1 MMKDFRSLR
10 RNSSSNGNNENTPL
24 DASETLNPVTDT
36 DPLRPP
42 FNPIQDPAPIS
53 RRKPESVVTPSKNVP
68 FRTPEKSAPSVSK
81 NRFGW
86 APADNSEETSYNM
99 STHLPPLSRYGTG
112 ACTVTPRT
120 FKITSGKASSLH
132 SESNSTHST
141 PSKSVTKPS
150 YGLSGSR
157 PPLSAGIRSGLMKV
171 LPSYAG
177 PVTIVDTP
185 DVPHFELRED
195 PSFWLDH
202 NVQVVIRVR
211 PLNSNEKSLCG
222 FNRCLKQES
231 SQTITWIGQPETRFM
246 FDYVACETINQEMLF
261 RVAGL
266 PMVENCMSGYNSCMF
281 AYGQTG
287 SGKTHTMLGEIS
299 DLDVRPSPDRGM
311 TPRIFEFLF
320 ARIRAEEESRR
331 DEKLRYNCK
340 CSFLEI
346 YNEQITDL
354 LDPSSTNLL
363 LREDVQKGVYVE
375 NLTEFKV
382 DSVHDILSL
391 IIQGSAN
398 RRVAA
403 TNMNRESSRS
413 HSVFTC
419 VIESHWE
426 KDNTTN
432 FRFARLNLV
441 DLAGSERQKTSGA
454 EGERLKEAASIN
466 KSLSTLGHVIMV
478 LSDLANGKQKH
489 VPYRDS
495 RLTFLLQ
502 DSLGGNSKTMIIANV
517 SPSMC
522 SASETLSTL
531 KFAQRARLIQNN
543 AMVNEDTSGDVLALQ
558 RQIRLLKEEVSLL
571 KRQTAQRA
579 TLLHMDNSG
588 GSDDKISDTSSVEK
602 MEDVVG
608 PANAHKRLSNGF
620 SKSIRLSDKQWKSL
634 EATLAGALRRERV
647 AETTIKQLEAEI
659 EQLNRLVRQREDD
672 TRCTKMML
680 KFREDK
686 INRMEDLVKGEI
698 SPDLYLVEDNKALT
712 KEIEL
717 LRTRVDRNPEVTRF
731 ALENIR
737 LLDQIRRYQD
747 FYEEGERDLLTNEVS
762 QLRNQLMHLLDGKP
776 ELEQQHKL
784 ATENQ
789 ELEDLHATK
798 SDANAGSFSSELKRT
813 SEELERCRKDL
824 QDCLDVNENLRREI
838 MDLKSKLR
846 FTKYGKDNE
855 PNEEIEP
862 KNCEEVLNLQ
872 LELDILKA
880 ILEEEKS
887 AHLQNGEKT
896 IELETELRNAK
907 SVIES
912 LESQIIILMKELEE
926 VRERNISKKTEPR
939 RLSLKHLEKEDSP
952 LNIKLKKMQASID
965 LARSLKHVPES
976 PLERERDEVRKQAEV
991 ATAEVIV
998 CLQEELAASQERV
1011 EELEIEQVELRAQL
1025 DALGRAK
1032 EESEREWEVLAR
1044 EIANVMSDG
1053 NTALDTVFDD
1063 IGTISGGFWQKDWV
1077 GSQIG
1082 NLARGICERDELIEE
1097 LNNCL
1102 EDAQRVSC
1110 DLEWKLRSLRGA
1122 TLAITE
1128 AHQQENREKDI
1139 EISMLEEELSQ
1150 IYLEKEVLLG
1160 FWSSVQVEVH
1170 KVKLLNV
1177 ELQNKENK
1185 MGIAMSEILGD
1196 VSKARSVLEVFKAEA
1211 GDTHESKPLLT
1222 SDKLIDGEIVTSDE
1236 ILQRSSLI
1244 IRLRSEIKD
1253 LIYSLDEVRDLVT
1266 SRMDVKGK
1274 ALLDQMQSLASM
1286 EDLQTEVLR
1295 LETDFRHKERE
1306 FQVRMLEMERKMHEL
1321 ETVVAAA
1328 NSSWHET
1335 REDLE
1340 LELRETRT
1348 LATQKTLE
1356 ASNLLERIEETQE
1369 TILEADAT
1377 VNALMHANEGLKVQV
1392 ENYQQAERLL
1402 SNQVQSL
1409 TTSLDVMERE
1419 FKLISDFVTELEKG
1433 FRHVQSSVSQKLE
1446 SVSSDINQVK
1456 LGFNHDVSMARE
1468 LLEGTWLEIIRK
1480 DCALSVLNLCQM
1492 GILLERVTGLT
1503 AENSFLQKGINASN
1517 SLISSLRENNLK
1529 AKTELELCSVIKG
1542 KLLADITKSFN
1553 RISKKEEETDEMKLR
1568 VNFFELKIQE
1578 LQLQEEKMLEKS
1590 NAMHE
1595 ELRCLVREL
1604 ESNKQHE
1611 LEAAL
1616 WEKELIL
1623 QQMGKLTTERNVLS
1637 GVVEDVGMEAT
1648 LRLIDWQLSLLENE
1662 MLRDELRE
1670 FKTNEEVVS
1679 LQINKIKNE
1688 SDVLRRVSEEM
1699 GMQATLK
1706 MVDLQLSLLGN
1717 MMLEDELQKSRRNH
1731 EILLNENS
1739 NLRDAVNSS
1748 DLFII
1753 TMQQDVH
1760 SKIRVID
1767 SLKSELLAIQT
1778 SKEIAEVGGH
1788 LQRIFHSID
1797 QNIDL
1802 VSYKINKDFV
1812 EQMNTVSKFAC
1823 ELEAME
1829 QLLGKLKAQNSYL
1842 LSELSR
1848 REQLSEGLLFD
1859 LRLLQESASA
1869 AKEENEEEINEL
1881 TNAVEIL
1888 KSELEDRNGE
1898 IEALLSEIGEKDHIM
1913 ESLGCEI
1920 SELKS
1925 RLESLNGGTK
1935 ELEDKLCEKNW
1946 VVAKLEEELLANSN
1960 LIREKSCC
1968 IEELSGHLTRLNGE
1982 LTMANALAEEN
1993 EAVATEARQIAEER
2007 KVYAEEKEEEV
2018 KLLENS
2024 IQELEATICA
2034 LESKVDMVRE
2044 EADKQQVERELLE
2057 AELHQVRKQLGD
2069 TCGGDVKNQIIE
2081 LKKNIEI
2088 LEKELSDK
2096 EAEVAQC
2103 KGHISE
2109 LNMHAEAQAREYKQK
2124 FRELEAMAQ
2133 QVKSIES
2140 TAPAG
2145 PGGSTNQTKN
2155 KGTGS
2160 PFKGRGSG
2168 SPFKCIGLGIIQQ
2181 MNSEKDE
2188 DITALKRQIEE
2199 LESLASSRQKEIFM
2213 LNTRLAAAESMTH
2226 DVIRDLL
2233 GVKMDMTSYAS
2244 TLDNCQKISLKEMD
2258 FVSGQETEEKEQEIK
2273 KLKMRLSVFIEERQ
2287 GWIDEINQR
2296 QTEILAARVTAEKL
2310 RQRERLLLTENEML
2324 KCENENYK
2332 NKVVQLEDEMQR
2344 VPTQH
2349 NLHLRIHHHAKTK
2362 EENNI
2367 LRKENE
2373 NLHTKLEKTESI
2385 LQHVKEELARYRA
2398 SNGIDP
2404 YLNIEDEEQLRR
2416 NLQESEDNR
2425 LQLAERLMEMCTS
2438 VLKVAGFTDREV
2450 NSSPDA
2456 AKAALDCLRDR
2467 ITSLQAEV
2475 QDLKLKCKLQSEK
2488 ERLAE
2493 LRWGSS
2499 PLRTKFKEMHN
2510 SPSKASGSA
2519 SVSISR

>member
-1 MMKDFRSLR
+1 MIKDFRLSR
-10 RNSSSNGNNENTPL
+10 RNGSSNGNNENTPL
-24 DASETLNPVTDT
+24 DPSETLNRITDP

-42 FNPIQDPAPIS
+42 FNPIQDPTPIS
-53 RRKPESVVTPSKNVP
+53 RRKPESVVTPSKNVS

-120 FKITSGKASSLH
+120 FKVTSGKASSLH

-157 PPLSAGIRSGLMKV
+157 PPLSAGTRSGLVKV
-171 LPSYAG
+171 LPSFAG
-177 PVTIVDTP
+177 PVTVVDTP
-185 DVPHFELRED
+185 QVPHFELRED

-211 PLNSNEKSLCG
+211 PLNSTEKNLCG

-478 LSDLANGKQKH
+478 LSNLANGKQKH

-531 KFAQRARLIQNN
+531 KFSQRARLIQNN

-558 RQIRLLKEEVSLL
+558 RQIRLLKEEVALL

-588 GSDDKISDTSSVEK
+588 DSDDKISDTSSVEK
-602 MEDVVG
+602 MEDVAG
-608 PANAHKRLSNGF
+608 PANGHKRLSTGF

-647 AETTIKQLEAEI
+647 SETTIKQLEAEI
-659 EQLNRLVRQREDD
+659 EQLNRLVRQREED

-686 INRMEDLVKGEI
+686 INRMEALVKGEI
-698 SPDLYLVEDNKALT
+698 SPDLYVVEDNKVLT

-776 ELEQQHKL
+776 ELEQLHKL

-789 ELEDLHATK
+789 ELEHLTK
-798 SDANAGSFSSELKRT
+798 LDANAGSFSTELKRT
-813 SEELERCRKDL
+813 SEELERCRNDL
-824 QDCLDVNENLRREI
+824 QACLDVNKNLRREI
-838 MDLKSKLR
+838 MDLKTKLGS
-846 FTKYGKDNE
+846 TKYGNDNE

-872 LELDILKA
+872 LELDILKV

-887 AHLQNGEKT
+887 AHLQNGERT
-896 IELETELRNAK
+896 TELETELKNAK

-912 LESQIIILMKELEE
+912 LESQFIILMKELEE

-939 RLSLKHLEKEDSP
+939 RLSLKQLEKEDSP

-965 LARSLKHVPES
+965 MARSFKHVPES
-976 PLERERDEVRKQAEV
+976 PVERERDEVRKQAEV

-998 CLQEELAASQERV
+998 CLQEELAASEQRV
-1011 EELEIEQVELRAQL
+1011 EELEAEQVELRAHL
-1025 DALGRAK
+1025 DALGRVK
-1032 EESEREWEVLAR
+1032 EESEREWEVLAH
-1044 EIANVMSDG
+1044 EIASVLSDG
-1053 NTALDTVFDD
+1053 NTALEAAFDD
-1063 IGTISGGFWQKDWV
+1063 IGTISGGFSQKDWV
-1077 GSQIG
+1077 SAQIG

-1128 AHQQENREKDI
+1128 AHQQENREKEI
-1139 EISMLEEELSQ
+1139 EISMLEEEMSR

-1160 FWSSVQVEVH
+1160 FFPSIQVEVQ

-1177 ELQNKENK
+1177 ELQKKENK

-1196 VSKARSVLEVFKAEA
+1196 VLKARFVLEEFKAAA
-1211 GDTHESKPLLT
+1211 GETHGSKPLLT
-1222 SDKLIDGEIVTSDE
+1222 SDKLIDDVIVTSDE

-1244 IRLRSEIKD
+1244 KREIKD
-1253 LIYSLDEVRDLVT
+1253 LIYSLHEVRDL
-1266 SRMDVKGK
+1266 MDVKGK
-1274 ALLDQMQSLASM
+1274 TLLHQMQSLGTM
-1286 EDLQTEVLR
+1286 KDLQTEVLQ
-1295 LETDFRHKERE
+1295 LETDFRDKERE
-1306 FQVRMLEMERKMHEL
+1306 FQVRMLEMEKKMLEL
-1321 ETVVAAA
+1321 QKVVAAA

-1340 LELRETRT
+1340 LELRETRA
-1348 LATQKTLE
+1348 LATQKSLE
-1356 ASNLLERIEETQE
+1356 ASNLLEKIEETQE
-1369 TILEADAT
+1369 TILVADAT

-1392 ENYQQAERLL
+1392 GNHQQAERLL
-1402 SNQVQSL
+1402 LNQVQSL
-1409 TTSLDVMERE
+1409 TTSLEVMNRE

-1446 SVSSDINQVK
+1446 LVSSDINQVK
-1456 LGFNHDVSMARE
+1456 LGFKHDVSMARE

-1553 RISKKEEETDEMKLR
+1553 RISKKEEETQEMKLR

-1578 LQLQEEKMLEKS
+1578 LQLREEKMLEKS
-1590 NAMHE
+1590 SAMHE
-1595 ELRCLVREL
+1595 ELRNLVREI
-1604 ESNKQHE
+1604 ESNQQHD
-1611 LEAAL
+1611 LEASL

-1623 QQMGKLTTERNVLS
+1623 QQLGQLTRERNVLS

-1648 LRLIDWQLSLLENE
+1648 LRLVDWQLSLLENE

-1670 FKTNEEVVS
+1670 FKKNEELVS
-1679 LQINKIKNE
+1679 LQISKIKNE
-1688 SDVLRRVSEEM
+1688 SDILCRVSEEM
-1699 GMQATLK
+1699 VMHATLQ
-1706 MVDLQLSLLGN
+1706 MVDVQLSLHEN
-1717 MMLEDELQKSRRNH
+1717 MMLEEELQKSRRNH
-1731 EILLNENS
+1731 ETLLNENS
-1739 NLRDAVNSS
+1739 NLRDAIKSS

-1760 SKIRVID
+1760 SKIRAID
-1767 SLKSELLAIQT
+1767 SLKSELLAVQT
-1778 SKEIAEVGGH
+1778 SREIATVDGH

-1802 VSYKINKDFV
+1802 VSYKVNKDFI
-1812 EQMNTVSKFAC
+1812 EQMNTVSKFSC
-1823 ELEAME
+1823 ELEVLE
-1829 QLLGKLKAQNSYL
+1829 QMLEKLKGQNSYL

-1869 AKEENEEEINEL
+1869 AKEEKEEEISEL
-1881 TNAVEIL
+1881 TNAVEVL

-1913 ESLGCEI
+1913 ESLECEI

-1946 VVAKLEEELLANSN
+1946 VVAKLEEELLATSN
-1960 LIREKSCC
+1960 LIREKSFC
-1968 IEELSGHLTRLNGE
+1968 IEELSGHLTQLTGE
-1982 LTMANALAEEN
+1982 LTMANALAAEN

-2007 KVYAEEKEEEV
+2007 KAYAEEKEEEV

-2044 EADKQQVERELLE
+2044 EADKQQVQRELLE

-2069 TCGGDVKNQIIE
+2069 TCGGDVKNQIVE

-2088 LEKELSDK
+2088 LEKELANK

-2133 QVKSIES
+2133 QVKSIKS
-2140 TAPAG
+2140 TAAAG
-2145 PGGSTNQTKN
+2145 PVGSTNQTKN

-2188 DITALKRQIEE
+2188 DITALKRQIDE
-2199 LESLASSRQKEIFM
+2199 LETLASSRQKEIFM

-2244 TLDNCQKISLKEMD
+2244 TLDNCQKIPLKEMD
-2258 FVSGQETEEKEQEIK
+2258 FVSGEETEEKEQEIK
-2273 KLKMRLSVFIEERQ
+2273 KLKMRLSEFIEERQ

-2310 RQRERLLLTENEML
+2310 RQREQLLLTENGML

-2344 VPTQH
+2344 IPTQH
-2349 NLHLRIHHHAKTK
+2349 TLHLRIHHHAKTK

-2373 NLHTKLEKTESI
+2373 NLYAKLEKTESI
-2385 LQHVKEELARYRA
+2385 LKHVKEELGRYRA
-2398 SNGIDP
+2398 SSGRDP
-2404 YLNIEDEEQLRR
+2404 YFNIEDEEQLRR

-2450 NSSPDA
+2450 NLSPDA
-2456 AKAALDCLRDR
+2456 AKAALDCIQDR
-2467 ITSLQAEV
+2467 ITSLEAEV

-2499 PLRTKFKEMHN
+2499 PLRPKFKEMHN

-2519 SVSISR
+2519 SISISR